1 MKEKLLWLFILI
13 VLMFYYFSTKEHSI
27 PVYGESMYPTI
38 KNGDT
43 ISYKTYYLGDLPKN
57 SIVLFETKDGDLN
70 IKRVIGVAGDKVII
84 RDNDIFLND
93 ELFFDSKIS
102 PGDTYI
108 SNKEILIKEDEI
120 FVLGDNLSKSVDS
133 RNYGCVKLSNVIGI
147 YTGKVW
153 GKVTL
158 N

>member
-1 MKEKLLWLFILI
+1 MKEKLLWLCVLI
-13 VLMFYYFSTKEHSI
+13 VLMFYYFITTEHSI
-27 PVYGESMYPTI
+27 SVSGESMYPTI

-43 ISYKTYYLGDLPKN
+43 ISYKAYYLGDLPRN

-70 IKRVIGVAGDKVII
+70 IKRVIGVAGDNII
-84 RDNDIFLND
+84 IEDNDIFLND

-108 SNKEILIKEDEI
+108 SKKEIFIEEDEI

-133 RNYGCVKLSNVIGI
+133 RNYGCIKLSDVIGI
-147 YTGKVW
+147 YTGKV
-153 GKVTL
+153 
-158 N
+158 